1 MSNNRR
7 SGKGVQDTQG
17 SNQDQAM
24 VESVVVSL
32 WDEPP
37 DLQPGTLVS
46 ISVVEQEGPQ
56 AVYADLLVNPT
67 CSDTDTAAT
76 VDYMLG
82 HCHEEYLE
90 GRRARRS
97 YQDTGFWAV
106 IEHILQDSRYML
118 ETHTLTNDSISKK
131 RNQLIE
137 RLVTLC
143 RQMLLVLRRG
153 FDHDAPEWQEV
164 DRRFTEAVELS
175 RVMGDES
182 RSWSQAHRKETAS
195 PTDLIPLSALADQ
208 LGGSV
213 EDNLLNF
220 EDFDRARHLA
230 DRIGLDCSSLAVSLY
245 KHLEVVIILFGRAL

>member
-1 MSNNRR
+1 
-7 SGKGVQDTQG
+7 
-17 SNQDQAM
+17 
-24 VESVVVSL
+24 VVVGL

-37 DLQPGTLVS
+37 VLEPGACVS
-46 ISVVEQEGPQ
+46 IAVVERDGPQ

-90 GRRARRS
+90 GRRTRRP
-97 YQDTGFWAV
+97 YQDTVFWTV

-118 ETHTLTNDSISKK
+118 ETHTLTNDSISQK
-131 RNQLIE
+131 RIRLIE
-137 RLVTLC
+137 RLVALC

-182 RSWSQAHRKETAS
+182 RYWSREHRKETAFA
-195 PTDLIPLSALADQ
+195 TDPIPLGALADL
-208 LGGSV
+208 LGGSIQ
-213 EDNLLNF
+213 DNLLNF
-220 EDFDRARHLA
+220 DDFERARQLA
-230 DRIGLDCSSLAVSLY
+230 DHIGLDRSSLVVSLY
-245 KHLEVVIILFGRAL
+245 KHLEVVIALMGRTK

>member
-1 MSNNRR
+1 M
-7 SGKGVQDTQG
+7 DE
-17 SNQDQAM
+17 A
-24 VESVVVSL
+24 VVVSL
-32 WDEPP
+32 WDDPP
-37 DLQPGTLVS
+37 ELEPGTLVS

-82 HCHEEYLE
+82 HCHEDYLE
-90 GRRARRS
+90 GRRARRT
-97 YQDTGFWAV
+97 YHDTGFWSV

-118 ETHTLTNDSISKK
+118 ETHTLTNDSISRK
-131 RNQLIE
+131 RAQLIE
-137 RLVTLC
+137 HLVALC

-153 FDHDAPEWQEV
+153 FDHDAPEWQKV

-182 RSWSQAHRKETAS
+182 RSWSQAHRRETAS

-213 EDNLLNF
+213 QDNLLNF
-220 EDFDRARHLA
+220 DDFDRACRLA
-230 DRIGLDCSSLAVSLY
+230 ERIGLDSSSLSVSLY
-245 KHLEVVIILFGRAL
+245 RHLEVVISLNGRAL